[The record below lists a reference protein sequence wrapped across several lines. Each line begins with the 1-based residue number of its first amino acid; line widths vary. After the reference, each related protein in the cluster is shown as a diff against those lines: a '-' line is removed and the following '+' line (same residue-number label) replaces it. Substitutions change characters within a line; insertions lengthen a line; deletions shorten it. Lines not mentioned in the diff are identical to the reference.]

1 MELKSAFQLLAT
13 DERFIQDTREIIK
26 NDLFHQPTNDFFTI
40 VPGIKGGQQVAAMK
54 GFEYVTTKSAGC
66 GGNGI
71 SPSFPAFSQFWNPTL
86 QEIKLNY
93 CYDDFMGQFTQWM
106 LANGHDIKNIGE
118 TDLAMFIQD
127 LVTKAMELDLLRI
140 VLLGDK
146 DIATQD
152 ILTDEATFAKYY
164 DTIDKGLIPTLQYL
178 STLPEFADS
187 FIDLPQNDAATIAL
201 QNTFAA
207 DDALK
212 IYEEILDQYDFDPDI
227 LLTSNRLF
235 KNYQKWVK
243 RANGYGLQSNVDLT
257 MKGTGDLQVDGQ
269 MLKPIVNYD
278 RWKQKD
284 FIVDNDPAEDT
295 IHLPHFALNTRKE
308 YLQVGVDSEAA
319 LSDLRLEYIG
329 GADETFWIK
338 GNYMLDFKMV
348 NPYALKAA
356 L

>member
-13 DERFIQDTREIIK
+13 DERFIQDTREIIV

-66 GGNGI
+66 GGAGI
-71 SPSFPAFSQFWNPTL
+71 SPEFPAFSQFWNPTL
-86 QEIKLNY
+86 QEVKLNY
-93 CYDDFMGQFTQWM
+93 CYDDFMGQFTQWL
-106 LANGHDIKNIGE
+106 LANGYDIKNIGE
-118 TDLAMFIQD
+118 SELGMFIQD
-127 LVTKAMELDLLRI
+127 HVTKAMELDLLRI
-140 VLLGDK
+140 ILLGDK

-152 ILTDEATFAKYY
+152 VLTDTANMAKYY

-178 STLPEFADS
+178 RGLPEFADQ
-187 FIDLPQNDAATIAL
+187 FVTLAQNNAGTIAL

-207 DDALK
+207 TDALD
-212 IYEEILDQYDFDPDI
+212 IYEEILDQYDFDSDM
-227 LLTSNRLF
+227 LLSSNRLF

-257 MKGTGDLQVDGQ
+257 MKGANNLTVDGED
-269 MLKPIVNYD
+269 LKPVVNYD
-278 RWKQKD
+278 RWRQKD
-284 FIVDNDPAEDT
+284 FIVDNDPNPDT
-295 IHLPHFALNTRKE
+295 IHIPHFALNTRKE
-308 YLQVGVDSEAA
+308 FLQVGVDSEAA
-319 LSDLRLEYIG
+319 LTDLRLEYIG

-338 GNYMLDFKMV
+338 ANYMLDFKMV